1 MNISVVDMAEKDLV
15 AGLSAGSLCVGRVVG
30 ITKAGELL
38 VDYPGNSGAPQ
49 RARSIVVLDIAE
61 ADDFEQLPVL
71 LFLDSRN
78 SDAPIILGPI
88 RDTVHRTKPMEAAS
102 LSHPGREVL
111 VDGKAIQVD
120 ADREIV
126 LRCGASSLTLRRD
139 GKIILK
145 GKEII
150 SRASEANK
158 IKGAVVKIN

>member
-1 MNISVVDMAEKDLV
+1 MNVSVVDMAEKDLV
-15 AGLSAGSLCVGRVVG
+15 AGLSASGLCVGRLVG
-30 ITKAGELL
+30 ITTCGELL

-49 RARSIVVLDIAE
+49 RARSIIVLDVAE
-61 ADDFEQLPVL
+61 AADFEQLPVL

-78 SDAPIILGPI
+78 SDAPIILGLI
-88 RDTVHRTKPMEAAS
+88 GDTVRTKPLEAVS
-102 LSHPGREVL
+102 LSHPGREVF